1 MLAHTN
7 RLDIKPWIKNPNIKA
22 VLSAIT
28 KNGKE
33 ARFIGG
39 CVRDRLL
46 KKKINDI
53 DIATQELPQNIISL
67 LKDAGIKAVPTGLKH
82 GTIMAVI
89 NNKTFEI
96 TTLRRDVQ
104 TDGRHAEVQFTENWK
119 HDAARRDFTLNAI
132 SIDLEGKIFD
142 YFNGRYDLD
151 KKIIRFVGHAPN
163 RINEDHLRI
172 LRYFR
177 FIATMG
183 LNIGDPKE
191 LDACIDQA
199 GKLNGLSGER
209 IRSELFKILSSK
221 MEKSIL
227 QIMYEKG
234 ILGIILP
241 HATSPERLM
250 ELARLETSTLNI
262 KALRP
267 DPIRRLATLVKTD
280 VSGIDE
286 ITNALKLSKIEHK
299 QLINIKKNT
308 NAIYWNMTHNRLQRA
323 IFKLGNKTVIDLALH
338 NWADT
343 IISSSKYTLE
353 LEDGWMQIIAAA
365 EEQQDRELILPI
377 KGQDA
382 VDLGIPPSCKIS
394 QLLKQVED
402 WWLQNG
408 CMADRKACLRK
419 LKFLAGL
426 PSYAMD
432 KSKIQE
438 N

>member
-1 MLAHTN
+1 
-7 RLDIKPWIKNPNIKA
+7 
-22 VLSAIT
+22 
-28 KNGKE
+28 
-33 ARFIGG
+33 
-39 CVRDRLL
+39 
-46 KKKINDI
+46 
-53 DIATQELPQNIISL
+53 
-67 LKDAGIKAVPTGLKH
+67 
-82 GTIMAVI
+82 
-89 NNKTFEI
+89 
-96 TTLRRDVQ
+96 
-104 TDGRHAEVQFTENWK
+104 
-119 HDAARRDFTLNAI
+119 
-132 SIDLEGKIFD
+132 
-142 YFNGRYDLD
+142 
-151 KKIIRFVGHAPN
+151 
-163 RINEDHLRI
+163 
-172 LRYFR
+172 
-177 FIATMG
+177 
-183 LNIGDPKE
+183 
-191 LDACIDQA
+191 
-199 GKLNGLSGER
+199 
-209 IRSELFKILSSK
+209 
-221 MEKSIL
+221 
-227 QIMYEKG
+227 
-234 ILGIILP
+234 
-241 HATSPERLM
+241 M

-365 EEQQDRELILPI
+365 EQQQDRELILPI

-394 QLLKQVED
+394 QLLKQVEE